1 MYLHLFIHVLPLLLS
16 TVVPLAPAILVLN
29 IFLVSYPT
37 LHTHL
42 QRSPVADL
50 FLKAYE
56 YSNMYQ
62 EYSTVF

>member
-1 MYLHLFIHVLPLLLS
+1 MYLHLFIHVLPL
-16 TVVPLAPAILVLN
+16 LAPAILVLN

-42 QRSPVADL
+42 QRPPVADL